1 MHTSGRCIRDRSKV
15 KEMDNGREKENN
27 AYKWQVIQ
35 TFANNLDI

>member
-1 MHTSGRCIRDRSKV
+1 
-15 KEMDNGREKENN
+15 MDNGREKENN